1 MNKKEHKNSPHSTV
15 DYLCCVLYFRRA
27 LETSEDVSS
36 TKACIEYITHEKENQ
51 YVFEKNFQ

>member
-1 MNKKEHKNSPHSTV
+1 MSKKEYKNSPHSTV

-51 YVFEKNFQ
+51 